1 MEDFWQGDGIHGRLP
16 VLLWQIHHAWPE
28 RHLKFITCIIIN
40 AYCKFRSIFWLCRF
54 CRFINFCLNLSIL
67 ALLFTT
73 NHITYMDQPAGLL

>member
-40 AYCKFRSIFWLCRF
+40 AYCKFRSIF
-54 CRFINFCLNLSIL
+54 
-67 ALLFTT
+67 
-73 NHITYMDQPAGLL
+73 